1 MRKLFGNDLIN
12 TRKNNKVPFV
22 KNMIG
27 RAYKKIIVV
36 LVFFTLPACSVV
48 GGLWYER
55 IDQLVANQ
63 FLEYA
68 SFTNAQEN
76 YVRQAT
82 LEFKHWN
89 IKNELPKYKKLISQF
104 RLLDNTTTVDDIDDI
119 YQQGI
124 LLGNNTRDFF
134 LPQIVEFCKTITNK
148 QVEEMAIYFDELMK
162 ERKLELENE
171 EGNFQ
176 SSLAK
181 SFKRFFRLMGV
192 KLNNEQINTVQILSS
207 GIEDTRE
214 QLITERIE
222 WNQQFIAILSLRQN
236 LNFEE
241 IFIKHINSLDSEN
254 PNTRILINQITAEI
268 IASLDEKQREKF
280 QKRLGRFEASID
292 QIIQEQN

>member
-1 MRKLFGNDLIN
+1 M
-12 TRKNNKVPFV
+12 

-55 IDQLVANQ
+55 IDQLIANQ

-68 SFTNAQEN
+68 NFTNAQEN

-148 QVEEMAIYFDELMK
+148 QVKEMATYFDELIK

-171 EGNFQ
+171 GGNFQ

-192 KLNNEQINTVQILSS
+192 KLNNEQINTIQILSS

-214 QLITERIE
+214 QLISERIE
-222 WNQQFIAILSLRQN
+222 WNQQFISILSLRQN

-268 IASLDEKQREKF
+268 IASLDEKQRGKF

>member
-1 MRKLFGNDLIN
+1 M
-12 TRKNNKVPFV
+12 KN
-22 KNMIG
+22 ILG
-27 RAYKKIIVV
+27 RAYKKIIII
-36 LVFFTLPACSVV
+36 LIFFTLPACSVV

-55 IDQLVANQ
+55 IDQLIANQ

-68 SFTNAQEN
+68 NFTNAQES

-124 LLGNNTRDFF
+124 LLSNNTRDFF

-171 EGNFQ
+171 EGDFQ

-181 SFKRFFRLMGV
+181 SFQRFFRLIGV
-192 KLNNEQINTVQILSS
+192 KLNNKQINTIRVLSS

-214 QLITERIE
+214 QLINERIQ
-222 WNQQFIAILSLRQN
+222 WNQQFITILSLRQN
-236 LNFEE
+236 ANFEE
-241 IFIKHINSLDSEN
+241 IFSNHINSLDSEN
-254 PNTRILINQITAEI
+254 PNTRILINQITAEV
-268 IASLDEKQREKF
+268 IASLDEKQRGKF
-280 QKRLGRFEASID
+280 QKRLGRFEASIN